1 MADSQRKMAEELAAQ
16 AASPHGTSLLSAAE
30 QKRRSRAKGS
40 GGGPHSL
47 KAGLWGLR
55 GDLVERENKLA
66 AEKRQRNAEEKRQQ
80 RLAAQQAAREAMLQ
94 QQEQQRQQ
102 PKQQQKPP
110 QEEPPAA
117 PA

>member
-47 KAGLWGLR
+47 KAGLCGLR
-55 GDLVERENKLA
+55 GKLVEQETQLA
-66 AEKRQRNAEEKRQQ
+66 AEQRRRNAEEKRQQ
-80 RLAAQQAAREAMLQ
+80 RLAAQQAAREAM
-94 QQEQQRQQ
+94 QRQ
-102 PKQQQKPP
+102 QQQKPP